1 MLLVGLGRLR
11 VSNTVYAC
19 RSDLPRGLC
28 ADKAIQANDL
38 AILIALGG
46 HVKLGNLW
54 WKGAIQG
61 QIAKPTESH

>member
-1 MLLVGLGRLR
+1 MLLVGRGHLLA
-11 VSNTVYAC
+11 SNTVYAC
-19 RSDLPRGLC
+19 RFGLPRGLR
-28 ADKAIQANDL
+28 ANKAIQANDL

-46 HVKLGNLW
+46 CVKLGNLW